1 MQVAL
6 EPGKYVLAV
15 SGGVDSMVLLNV
27 LRQLPGLDLLIAH
40 VDHGIR
46 PDSATDAALVSEIA
60 KQYGLQFFSTTLQL
74 GATAS
79 EALARE
85 ARYQFLESVRS
96 EQGAD
101 AIVTAHHQDDA
112 IETAIL
118 NMARG
123 TGRRGLTAL
132 ASTPTLQRPLLN
144 ISQAEITCY
153 AQERKL
159 TWREDS
165 TNVDQRHL
173 RNYIRHSI
181 VPRFSAEQR
190 QQFVGYLTNLRQ
202 LNADL
207 DQALAEAVTQLT
219 TDNQIDK
226 QALRVLP
233 SVVSKE
239 LLTAWWRQNDFR
251 NYETKTVSRA
261 FQTLRRGQTGAVVPL
276 KKPFF
281 MTMERTNLALHK
293 YER

>member
-6 EPGKYVLAV
+6 KPGKYVLAV
-15 SGGVDSMVLLNV
+15 SGGVDSMVLLDV
-27 LRQLPGLDLLIAH
+27 LRQLPGVSLLVAH

-46 PDSATDAALVSEIA
+46 PDSALDAQLVGEIA
-60 KQYGLQFFSTTLQL
+60 QQYGLPFFSMSLEL
-74 GATAS
+74 GAEAS

-85 ARYQFLESVRS
+85 VRYQFLETLRI

-101 AIVTAHHQDDA
+101 ALVTAHHQDDA

-132 ASTPTLQRPLLN
+132 SSTPTLQRPLLN
-144 ISQAEITCY
+144 SSKAEITHY
-153 AQERKL
+153 AQQCKL

-173 RNYIRHSI
+173 RNYIRHSV

-190 QQFVGYLTNLRQ
+190 QQFVSYLTDLRQ

-207 DQALAEAVTQLT
+207 DQALAEAVSQLAT
-219 TDNQIDK
+219 NNQLDK
-226 QALRVLP
+226 QALRALP
-233 SVVSKE
+233 AVVAKE
-239 LLTAWWRQNDFR
+239 LLTAWWRQNNFR
-251 NYETKTVSRA
+251 NYETKTVVRA
-261 FQTLRRGQTGAVVPL
+261 FQSLQRGQSGAIVPL
-276 KKPFF
+276 KKPFY
-281 MTMERTNLALHK
+281 MTIGRAELALHK
-293 YER
+293 SER